1 MALITS
7 TPADGLP
14 VGLAEHLAGHWRID
28 DTLDAQQIAA
38 AVTGLSRQLGPVD
51 RLVGAL
57 EQLQE
62 PLAVARQMLGIEGM
76 DAQTARNVRDKAR
89 MKSVLRA
96 AGVPCARHQLVHHP
110 AEAVAFAEEVGF
122 RSSPSRRRSR
132 CAGDF
137 SGPALRT
144 AGVAASDPPRADSPG
159 LLEEFLVGEE
169 HTFDSVL
176 DGRTVWSSIA
186 DYIPPP
192 LEVLRNPWMQ
202 WVVML
207 PRDISG
213 PEYAGIHEVGRPRSP
228 RSACEMRSR
237 TWSGS
242 AARTVR

>member
-122 RSSPSRRRSR
+122 PLVAKPPAEQVRRRLFGSTSPPHCRSGCERSR
-132 CAGDF
+132 PRGLPGSAGRVP
-137 SGPALRT
+137 GRGGAHLRQ
-144 AGVAASDPPRADSPG
+144 R
-159 LLEEFLVGEE
+159 
-169 HTFDSVL
+169 HL

-186 DYIPPP
+186 DTS
-192 LEVLRNPWMQ
+192 RRRW
-202 WVVML
+202 
-207 PRDISG
+207 
-213 PEYAGIHEVGRPRSP
+213 RSCAT
-228 RSACEMRSR
+228 RGCNG
-237 TWSGS
+237 W
-242 AARTVR
+242 